1 MMYAMAAA
9 NMDGTHGYVGLHGH
23 AFSERMQ
30 GFHPQLDGFL
40 VGNSTSLP
48 SHTPAHLSLSLVPI
62 CARKPWYLHDALVHI
77 LLPPAIPCFFPALP
91 ISLILCTTVSTSYC
105 TTPFLDTTNPLPRR
119 SAKFCSTTIRHPHA
133 SLDGLQTQSFLH
145 CLLTRLG
152 RTHTKFFRHVLQLG
166 LHHLRHNRES

>member
-1 MMYAMAAA
+1 MREYLVDDVRHGRGKYEWNSQVRRAARPW
-9 NMDGTHGYVGLHGH
+9 VH
-23 AFSERMQ
+23 AFSEPMQ

-77 LLPPAIPCFFPALP
+77 PLPPAIPCFFPALP

-105 TTPFLDTTNPLPRR
+105 LPHPSSTQPTLSLEDRPN
-119 SAKFCSTTIRHPHA
+119 SAQQLSATRMHP
-133 SLDGLQTQSFLH
+133 
-145 CLLTRLG
+145 
-152 RTHTKFFRHVLQLG
+152 
-166 LHHLRHNRES
+166 